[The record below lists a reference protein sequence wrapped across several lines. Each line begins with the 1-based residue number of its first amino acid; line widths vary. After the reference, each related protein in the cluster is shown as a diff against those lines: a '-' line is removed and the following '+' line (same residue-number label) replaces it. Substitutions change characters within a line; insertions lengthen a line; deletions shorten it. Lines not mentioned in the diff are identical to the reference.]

1 MTPAR
6 WGALNSE
13 SSFPGNVHE
22 LQNAVERAVTLSHGQ
37 WIIPEDFP
45 QRMREKGSSEQ
56 DFGQLPASDTLLHG
70 NRLPTLEE
78 LKERYIAHV
87 LEQTQGNKRR
97 AAALLGIGRRT
108 LYRYLGE

>member
-1 MTPAR
+1 VR
-6 WGALNSE
+6 
-13 SSFPGNVHE
+13 E
-22 LQNAVERAVTLSHGQ
+22 LENAVERAVTLCQGQ
-37 WIIPEDFP
+37 WITPQDFP
-45 QRMREKGSSEQ
+45 QRMREHTPSPEQ
-56 DFGQLPASDTLLHG
+56 DSQLPALGSLWSE

-87 LEQTQGNKRR
+87 LQQTQGNKRR